1 MSEQI
6 TDRKEKYMER
16 KKFLKSYISSSHYA
30 KKGGKTSSVIEGTA
44 FSINSTSSIYISKN
58 NIMDKVVG
66 AVSIL
71 SDKTVKALATSKE
84 PTCALFCGKDADT
97 GLAAYLGLFI
107 QGSVPVNMIYY
118 DGHEFSGVNLT
129 SKDLYKLIL
138 AIDRKEKPGDEID
151 EFYQRLDTSG
161 FIDTQQSREIYIL
174 NDALRVW
181 AVEHLVGKEFNILDL
196 ENDAE
201 QIETWIS
208 GMENNFTAFL
218 YGEETTTEN
227 DTDVA
232 NPLYDEFPSI
242 LNKAMEVLKN
252 LPKIKPQ
259 ELQSEPSEFVDY
271 VGMSTKDK
279 KKLIKKYQKQDFSL
293 FSEKELLAM
302 PESMQVDAQIAR
314 LCFEQ
319 NKEFLTLEDWENIIG
334 IYNGDIRRF
343 GMLGDTGVGKTTAC
357 RIYAGALNAPFYV
370 ESGSGGMEETDLL
383 GATQLVTDEYQN
395 NVTQYA
401 FAPLANYVKYGGLY
415 LFDEING
422 APASILMK
430 LNPLLDDTRYIKLLN
445 NEVLRA
451 NDKFIFA
458 EAMNIGAGYH
468 GTGEM
473 NLSHFDRMDEMYQIT
488 SKSIEEEAAIV
499 LAKTNYTNSATVK
512 KMCEVKAM
520 INERIKEEGT
530 SDKQA
535 CSIRRIIAWLTKAK
549 RTNEFLHSSV
559 STVLVHLAVN
569 EPADSKATFEYY
581 LGHDDPVVQEAAN
594 EIRNIFAGMR
604 Y

>member
-1 MSEQI
+1 
-6 TDRKEKYMER
+6 MER
-16 KKFLKSYISSSHYA
+16 KKFLRSYLSSSTRSRRSQA
-30 KKGGKTSSVIEGTA
+30 IEGTA
-44 FSINSTSSIYISKN
+44 FSITDTSSKYVSKD
-58 NIMDKVVG
+58 NIFDPNLG
-66 AVSIL
+66 RVSII
-71 SDKTVKALATSKE
+71 SDKTVRALATSKE
-84 PTCALFCGKDADT
+84 PTCALFQSNDGKF
-97 GLAAYLGLFI
+97 LGLFI
-107 QGSVPVNMIYY
+107 RGSVPLNAIYY
-118 DGHEFSGVNLT
+118 DKNKFSGINLT
-129 SKDLYKLIL
+129 SKDLCKFLIAMERKLNH
-138 AIDRKEKPGDEID
+138 GDEID
-151 EFYQRLDTSG
+151 TMYRRLDTSG
-161 FIDTQQSREIYIL
+161 FLDINQSREVFIL
-174 NDALRVW
+174 NDALRSLVVRNLVDEEYNKLDISEDDDLKLIKKW
-181 AVEHLVGKEFNILDL
+181 ASEMDYNITEFLYEGDQDKVYSEFDAILGNEREHLEK
-196 ENDAE
+196 
-201 QIETWIS
+201 
-208 GMENNFTAFL
+208 
-218 YGEETTTEN
+218 
-227 DTDVA
+227 
-232 NPLYDEFPSI
+232 
-242 LNKAMEVLKN
+242 
-252 LPKIKPQ
+252 LPKLKP
-259 ELQSEPSEFVDY
+259 EEIEEEESEFIDPENL
-271 VGMSTKDK
+271 SAKDK
-279 KKLIKKYQKQDFSL
+279 KKLLEKYQKTDFSL
-293 FSEKELLAM
+293 FTEDDLSKL

-314 LCFEQ
+314 LCYEE
-319 NKEFLTLEDWENIIG
+319 NKTFLTLEDWENISG

-395 NVTQYA
+395 NITQYA

-451 NDKFIFA
+451 HDKFIFA

-473 NLSHFDRMDEMYQIT
+473 NLSHFDRMDELYQIT
-488 SKSIEEEAAIV
+488 AKTVEEETAIV
-499 LAKTNYTNSATVK
+499 LGKTKYENKEVVK
-512 KMCEVKAM
+512 KMCEIKAL

-549 RTNEFLHSSV
+549 RTREFIRSSV

-569 EPADSKATFEYY
+569 EPADSKADFDYY
-581 LGHDDPVVQEAAN
+581 LGHDDPVVAEAAN
-594 EIRNIFAGMR
+594 EIQKVFAGVG

>member
-1 MSEQI
+1 M
-6 TDRKEKYMER
+6 EK
-16 KKFLKSYISSSHYA
+16 KKFLRSYISSSIRTRKSQA
-30 KKGGKTSSVIEGTA
+30 IEGTS
-44 FSINSTSSIYISKN
+44 FSVTDASNKFVSKN
-58 NIMDKVVG
+58 NILDPNLGK
-66 AVSIL
+66 VSII
-71 SDKTVKALATSKE
+71 SDKTVKALVTSKQ
-84 PTCALFCGKDADT
+84 PTCALFCSNDNR
-97 GLAAYLGLFI
+97 YLGLFI
-107 QGSVPVNMIYY
+107 KGSVPLNAIYF
-118 DGHEFSGVNLT
+118 DGKEFSGINLT

-138 AIDRKEKPGDEID
+138 AIDRFQNQGDEID
-151 EFYQRLDTSG
+151 VMYRRLDTTG
-161 FIDTQQSREIYIL
+161 FLDMNQSKEVFIL
-174 NDALRVW
+174 NDALRSWVMRNLADEEYNKLDPSEEADMDLIRKW
-181 AVEHLVGKEFNILDL
+181 ASEMDSNI
-196 ENDAE
+196 
-201 QIETWIS
+201 
-208 GMENNFTAFL
+208 TAFL
-218 YGEETTTEN
+218 YEGSQYDVYEEFNE
-227 DTDVA
+227 
-232 NPLYDEFPSI
+232 I
-242 LNKAMEVLKN
+242 LLNERFQLEN
-252 LPKIKPQ
+252 LPQLEPQ
-259 ELQSEPSEFVDY
+259 EIKIEESEFIDP
-271 VGMSTKDK
+271 SNLSAKDR
-279 KKLIKKYQKQDFSL
+279 KKLLKKYQDQDFSL
-293 FSEKELLAM
+293 FTEEELSRL

-314 LCFEQ
+314 LCYEQ
-319 NKEFLTLEDWENIIG
+319 NKAFLTLEDWENITG

-395 NVTQYA
+395 NITQYA

-451 NDKFIFA
+451 HEKFIFA

-473 NLSHFDRMDEMYQIT
+473 NLSHFDRMDELYQIT
-488 SKSIEEEAAIV
+488 AKTVEEEMEIV
-499 LAKTNYTNSATVK
+499 LGKTKYQNKEIVK
-512 KMCEVKAM
+512 KMCEIKAL

-549 RTNEFLHSSV
+549 RTGEFIRSSV
-559 STVLVHLAVN
+559 ATVLVHLAVN
-569 EPADSKATFEYY
+569 EPADSKADFDYY
-581 LGHDDPVVQEAAN
+581 LGHDDPVVAEAAN
-594 EIRNIFAGMR
+594 EIQKVFLGVG